1 MSVVAC
7 LVIFW
12 PLLYLNQFENIRT
25 PQLPTNYYLLW
36 FLLIFL
42 FEAILALIFFLVEI
56 FRSRRAKIFLRY
68 LVLFFSIILCASWT
82 SISIDG
88 ALFLWAHRIG
98 LDFTMV
104 ISLLLLIYAVIY
116 ALLPLGV
123 YFFVVGPTPKPSGSG
138 PSGSSTRVGLFGP
151 TVEKLGAQKDIPRLI
166 KALDCHPNDIIE
178 ILFSSFERRYAAME
192 ALKAIGAPAI
202 DPLIAVL
209 KDRDKDA
216 GTRAAAA
223 RALGEMDDTRLVE
236 PLITSLKD
244 APSDVREAAAEAL
257 GKMASPMVVVPLVA
271 ALKDFDFSV
280 RWRAAEALGK
290 IGDPKGVEPLI
301 AALRD
306 GEPIVRQCAAEA
318 LRKFKDP
325 RADEAVAKISA
336 PAAQP
341 INKPSMA
348 EGSNTVSSNES
359 WKCSKCGGINPA
371 TRISCLGCNAPRPS

>member
-1 MSVVAC
+1 
-7 LVIFW
+7 
-12 PLLYLNQFENIRT
+12 
-25 PQLPTNYYLLW
+25 
-36 FLLIFL
+36 
-42 FEAILALIFFLVEI
+42 
-56 FRSRRAKIFLRY
+56 
-68 LVLFFSIILCASWT
+68 
-82 SISIDG
+82 
-88 ALFLWAHRIG
+88 
-98 LDFTMV
+98 MV

-371 TRISCLGCNAPRPS
+371 TRRSCLGCNAPRPS